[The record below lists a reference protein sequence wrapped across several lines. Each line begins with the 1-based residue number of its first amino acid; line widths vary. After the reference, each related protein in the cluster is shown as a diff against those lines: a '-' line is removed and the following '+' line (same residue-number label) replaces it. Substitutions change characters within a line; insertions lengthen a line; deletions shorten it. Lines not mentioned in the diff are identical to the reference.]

1 MTITRRFALP
11 LAASFAVLALA
22 ACGGA
27 KNEEKAEATA
37 APEAKPGIV
46 ISEGKMILPAVSGN
60 PAGAYFTV
68 ENNGDKS
75 VSIASIAIDGVGK
88 AEMHETKGG
97 QMKPVERVDVAAK
110 SAVKFERGGLHVMGF
125 NLDSKLKAGGTT
137 EMTVTF
143 SDGDKVSAP
152 LKLEAMGAAAADHDM
167 TGMDMS
173 GMDHGGSH

>member
-1 MTITRRFALP
+1 MTTARRFALP
-11 LAASFAVLALA
+11 LAASFALLALA

-27 KNEEKAEATA
+27 KDEEKTQATA
-37 APEAKPGIV
+37 APEAKPGV
-46 ISEGKMILPAVSGN
+46 AISEGKMILPAVSGN

-68 ENNGDKS
+68 ENNGDKG
-75 VSIASIAIDGVGK
+75 VTIASIAINGVGK

-97 QMKPVERVDVAAK
+97 QMKPVDRLDVAAK
-110 SAVKFERGGLHVMGF
+110 SVVKFERGGLHVMGF
-125 NLDSKLKAGGTT
+125 DLDSKLKAGGTT

-152 LKLEAMGAAAADHDM
+152 LALQAMGAAAEHDM
-167 TGMDMS
+167 SGMDMS